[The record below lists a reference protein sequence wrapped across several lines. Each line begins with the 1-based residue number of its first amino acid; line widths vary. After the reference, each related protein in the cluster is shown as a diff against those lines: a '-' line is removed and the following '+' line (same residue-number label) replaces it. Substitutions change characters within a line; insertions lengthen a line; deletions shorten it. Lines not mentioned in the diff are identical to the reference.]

1 MLTSK
6 DYSQFRVVPRTPVVG
21 GTIEGC
27 HLSELNE
34 QGRAELREALWE
46 YGVLFAANQHLSFDQ
61 MKEIAYIYGEH
72 LEEHSFAPTMADEG
86 HPEVVVIQRL
96 QGDQSKTTTD
106 IWHHDVAA
114 RKHPTV
120 MSILQAEEVPFGADT
135 MWASMTA
142 AYERMPQALKL
153 LYANLDVDHDSL
165 YLALRHDFGGS
176 DITVEKLAKLA
187 ESATHPA
194 VITHHATGKPCLFVG
209 NGYVKRVHG
218 YETEVSEYLI
228 KLANEYPKIPELQV
242 RHQWQKGD
250 VALWDNYG
258 TAHYGVTADLGD
270 KMRRLYRVAAW
281 SEAVTPS
288 VEREA
293 LVNQLAGGMVVEH
306 RGAA

>member
-1 MLTSK
+1 MLVTK
-6 DYSQFRVVPRTPVVG
+6 EYSEFRIAPRTPVIG
-21 GTIEGC
+21 GTVEGC
-27 HLSELNE
+27 HLSELSE
-34 QGRAELREALWE
+34 QGKQELREALWE

-61 MKEIAYIYGEH
+61 MKEVAHIYGEQ
-72 LEEHSFAPTMADEG
+72 LEEHTFAPTMAEEG
-86 HPEVVVIQRL
+86 HPEVVRIERL
-96 QGDQSKTTTD
+96 KGDQSKTTTD
-106 IWHHDVAA
+106 IWHHDVLA

-142 AYERMPQALKL
+142 AYERMPTALKQ
-153 LYANLDVDHDSL
+153 LYVNLDIEHDSL

-209 NGYVKRVHG
+209 NGYVKRVSG

-228 KLANEYPKIPELQV
+228 KLANEYPKVPELQV
-242 RHQWQKGD
+242 RHQWCKGD
-250 VALWDNYG
+250 VAIWDNYG

-270 KMRRLYRVAAW
+270 KVRRLYRVAAW
-281 SEAVTPS
+281 SKSIAPS

-293 LVNQLAGGMVVEH
+293 LVSELTVALPQEQ

>member
-1 MLTSK
+1 MLITK
-6 DYSQFRVVPRTPVVG
+6 EFSQFRIVPRTPVIG

-34 QGRAELREALWE
+34 QGKVELREALWE
-46 YGVLFAANQHLSFDQ
+46 YGVLFASNQHLSFDQ
-61 MKEIAYIYGEH
+61 MKEMAHIYGEH
-72 LEEHSFAPTMADEG
+72 LEEHTFAPTMAEEG
-86 HPEVVVIQRL
+86 HPEVVLIQRL
-96 QGDQSKTTTD
+96 KGDQSKTTTD
-106 IWHHDVAA
+106 IWHHDVVA

-142 AYERMPQALKL
+142 AYERMPAALKL
-153 LYANLDVDHDSL
+153 LYANLDIDHDSL

-176 DITVEKLAKLA
+176 DITVEKLASLA
-187 ESATHPA
+187 EAATHPA
-194 VITHHATGKPCLFVG
+194 VIHHHATGKPCLFVG

-218 YETEVSEYLI
+218 YETDVSEYLI

-258 TAHYGVTADLGD
+258 TAHYGVTADIGD
-270 KMRRLYRVAAW
+270 KVRRLYRVAAW
-281 SEAVTPS
+281 SESIVPS

-293 LVNQLAGGMVVEH
+293 LVSELTGTMPIEH

>member
-1 MLTSK
+1 MLITK
-6 DYSQFRVVPRTPVVG
+6 EYSQFRVTPRSPVIG

-27 HLSELNE
+27 HLSELDE
-34 QGRAELREALWE
+34 LGRAELREALWE
-46 YGVLFAANQHLSFDQ
+46 FGVLFGSNQHLSFDQ
-61 MKEIAYIYGEH
+61 MKDIAYIYGEE
-72 LEEHSFAPTMADEG
+72 LEEHTFAPTMADAG
-86 HPEVVVIQRL
+86 HPEVVVIERL
-96 QGDQSKTTTD
+96 QGDHSKTTTD

-142 AYERMPQALKL
+142 AYERMPEALKL
-153 LYANLDVDHDSL
+153 LYANLDIDHDSL

-176 DITVEKLAKLA
+176 DITVEKLAALA

-194 VITHHATGKPCLFVG
+194 VVSHHATGRPCLFVG

-218 YETEVSEYLI
+218 YETDVSEHLI

-250 VALWDNYG
+250 VAIWDNFG
-258 TAHYGVTADLGD
+258 TAHYGVTAELGD

-281 SEAVTPS
+281 SRSIAPS
-288 VEREA
+288 VERKA
-293 LVNQLAGGMVVEH
+293 LVAGLTGNMPVEQ